1 MVRAEAAYQL
11 AADRGQQAAPDA
23 EGGIWSMSQS
33 ETVTP
38 KNPPTPPLKKGGT
51 KPINISSSPFA
62 KGGPRG
68 ILME

>member
-1 MVRAEAAYQL
+1 MVSAGCAYKL
-11 AADRGQQAAPDA
+11 AGGSPRCRGGNLAHESIRNCNAQKSPH
-23 EGGIWSMSQS
+23 
-33 ETVTP
+33 
-38 KNPPTPPLKKGGT
+38 PPLLKKGGM